1 MPARGEML
9 PKVLVINHNYNPI
22 SERIN
27 WGFIDKLAPYCRE
40 YERMKICHYSIKY
53 NRFWFTTTPE
63 IINDVYKPDLIISH
77 LNYHPKWNH
86 HVERFVQS
94 LNGRKVW
101 VAVDCPFKYGMKEY
115 DRYYKSCGFELAIL
129 RAHLKKDKKSVWLPY
144 SVDTQYF
151 LPYYGTRIPKV
162 GFAGTVKHT
171 AYRDRLD
178 ILKSLEQE
186 GLLSRPREWRMEGD
200 DYPRFM
206 RQHAMAFTATEFGNS
221 RAKMYEFM
229 AMGCALLSTP
239 FREERRLFD
248 RRCWAKVRTPR
259 AAVKAARQLL
269 TDESGRKRMARSA
282 LMQIEKYHTDTIR
295 IRQFATT
302 LRCFLDGKPLPRF
315 FRR

>member
-1 MPARGEML
+1 ML

-40 YERMKICHYSIKY
+40 YERMKVCHYSVKY

-77 LNYHPKWNH
+77 LNYHPAYNRHAEK
-86 HVERFVQS
+86 FVRS

-101 VAVDCPFKYGMKEY
+101 VVVDCPFKYGMEEY
-115 DRYYKSCGFELAIL
+115 ERYYKSCRFELAIL
-129 RAHLKKDKKSVWLPY
+129 RGHVKRDKRSVWLPY

-151 LPYYGTRIPKV
+151 MPYNGTRIPKV
-162 GFAGTVKHT
+162 GFAGSVGHK
-171 AYRDRLD
+171 AYDERKQ
-178 ILKSLEQE
+178 ILIALEKE
-186 GLLSRPREWRMEGD
+186 KLLSRPRGWRMEGD
-200 DYPRFM
+200 DYPKFM
-206 RQHAMAFTATEFGNS
+206 RQHALAFTSTEFGNS

-239 FREERRLFD
+239 FREHRRLFD
-248 RRCWAKVRTPR
+248 RRCWARVRSPQE
-259 AAVKAARQLL
+259 AVKVARQLL
-269 TDESGRKRMARSA
+269 DDDYHRQRLVDIA
-282 LMQIEKYHTDTIR
+282 LKQIEKYHTDTIR
-295 IRQFATT
+295 IRQFAST
-302 LRCFLDGKPLPRF
+302 LKCFMEGKPLPRF